1 MEVACSFE
9 TKVTLTAKDLSKDI
23 ETIDKLLEEKIKT
36 QYEGRCSRNGYVV
49 PESVKLVSR
58 SIGIVEKGRFTG
70 DILYYAE
77 ATSTVLQPP
86 DGFILVGEVIRKNKM
101 GMYVN
106 YKDAI
111 RVMIPRDLHIGDE
124 DFESVNVGESV
135 RVEIKKSRYQVND
148 TSILSVGVYRG
159 RVTDATKEVPAL
171 EEEEVQEEEVK
182 EQEEVQAQEQEQ
194 EEVEAQAQAQQGG
207 EQLTPPA
214 GTTDIYFYTSKP
226 NFKELN
232 NFYVARFTLDDK
244 EWPTVEHYF
253 QAAKFEGNPEYQEKI
268 RKAPTPAAAKKL
280 GSVDTIPM
288 RQNWDTHRIK
298 VMRKAIEAK
307 FSQNESLKALLLSTG
322 NRNLVEASPTD
333 TFWGI
338 GKSKKG
344 QNMLGKLLM
353 EYRDKASSA
362 ESNENEEGN
371 LEVDES

>member
-1 MEVACSFE
+1 MEVTSSFE

-23 ETIDKLLEEKIKT
+23 DTIDKLLEEKIKT
-36 QYEGRCSRNGYVV
+36 QYEGRCSRNGYVI
-49 PESVKLVSR
+49 PGTVKLISR

-77 ATSTVLQPP
+77 ASSKVLQPP

-111 RVMIPRDLHIGDE
+111 RVMVPRDLHIGDE

-159 RVTDATKEVPAL
+159 RATGEESAEEVPVAERPAMEFASRP
-171 EEEEVQEEEVK
+171 EEEEEEEAAPVAELPK
-182 EQEEVQAQEQEQ
+182 P
-194 EEVEAQAQAQQGG
+194 
-207 EQLTPPA
+207 TA
-214 GTTDIYFYTSKP
+214 GLEDIYFYSTKP
-226 NFKELN
+226 EYREFSNF
-232 NFYVARFTLDDK
+232 FPASFTLDDK

-253 QAAKFEGNPEYQEKI
+253 QAVKFAGNAEYQEKI
-268 RKAPTPAAAKKL
+268 RKAATPAAAKKL
-280 GSVDTIPM
+280 GASRNVPIRPD
-288 RQNWDTHRIK
+288 WDTYRLEA
-298 VMRKAIEAK
+298 MRKAIEAK
-307 FSQNESLKALLLSTG
+307 FSQNEELKDKLLATG
-322 NRNLVEASPTD
+322 TRNLVEASPTD

-353 EYRDKASSA
+353 ELRDKLRAA
-362 ESNENEEGN
+362 ESEENE
-371 LEVDES
+371 DEESE

>member
-1 MEVACSFE
+1 MEVTSSFE
-9 TKVTLTAKDLSKDI
+9 TKIALTAKDLSKDI
-23 ETIDKLLEEKIKT
+23 ETIDKLLEEKIRT

-49 PESVKLVSR
+49 PGTVKLISR
-58 SIGIVEKGRFTG
+58 SIGVVEKGRFTG

-77 ATSTVLQPP
+77 ATSKVLQPP
-86 DGFILVGEVIRKNKM
+86 DGFILIGEVIRKNKM

-159 RVTDATKEVPAL
+159 RATDQEEKAEEVPVAERPAMVFATKPQED
-171 EEEEVQEEEVK
+171 EEEEEEESAPVANLPK
-182 EQEEVQAQEQEQ
+182 
-194 EEVEAQAQAQQGG
+194 
-207 EQLTPPA
+207 PSA
-214 GTTDIYFYTSKP
+214 GLEDIYFYSTKP
-226 NFKELN
+226 EHREFSNFHE
-232 NFYVARFTLDDK
+232 ASFTLDDK

-253 QAAKFEGNPEYQEKI
+253 QAAKFQANPEYQEKI
-268 RKAPTPAAAKKL
+268 RRAASPAAAKKL
-280 GSVDTIPM
+280 GASKAVPI
-288 RQNWDTHRIK
+288 RSNWDTFRIE
-298 VMRKAIEAK
+298 VMRKAVEAK
-307 FSQNESLKALLLSTG
+307 FSQNEDLKEKLLETG

-353 EYRDKASSA
+353 ELRGKLSA
-362 ESNENEEGN
+362 ESGENEE
-371 LEVDES
+371 EEDE

>member
-1 MEVACSFE
+1 MEVTSSFE
-9 TKVTLTAKDLSKDI
+9 TKIALTAKDLSKDI
-23 ETIDKLLEEKIKT
+23 DTIDKLLEEKIRT

-49 PESVKLVSR
+49 PGTVKLISR
-58 SIGIVEKGRFTG
+58 SIGVVEKGRFTG

-77 ATSTVLQPP
+77 ATSKVLQPP
-86 DGFILVGEVIRKNKM
+86 DGFILIGEVIRKNKM

-159 RVTDATKEVPAL
+159 RATDEESAEEVPVAERPAMVFATKPQED
-171 EEEEVQEEEVK
+171 EEEEEEAAPVAELPK
-182 EQEEVQAQEQEQ
+182 P
-194 EEVEAQAQAQQGG
+194 
-207 EQLTPPA
+207 TA
-214 GTTDIYFYTSKP
+214 GLEDIYFYSTKP
-226 NFKELN
+226 EYREFSNFHE
-232 NFYVARFTLDDK
+232 ASFTLDDK

-253 QAAKFEGNPEYQEKI
+253 QAAKFQNNPEYQEKI
-268 RKAPTPAAAKKL
+268 RRAASPAAAKKL
-280 GSVDTIPM
+280 GASKTVPI
-288 RQNWDTHRIK
+288 RSNWDTFRIE

-307 FSQNESLKALLLSTG
+307 FSQNEDLMEKLLETG

-353 EYRDKASSA
+353 ELRSKLSA
-362 ESNENEEGN
+362 ESDENEE
-371 LEVDES
+371 EEDE